1 MSTTRADLASAWLPE
16 DYGDLVNLA
25 VQAKSIAANAA
36 TFLTT
41 NKSKLNVPVWKSDP
55 GVGWYDELDP
65 IAEADGDAEEVTVV
79 PAKTAGLTLVGNESV
94 GDTDPAI
101 ADRIGQALANQI
113 ARSVDQAFFA
123 NTTAK
128 GPDGLLSLGYS
139 VVSTGGS
146 LTNLDA
152 FVTAR
157 YRALAFGS
165 VLTSWIV
172 SPETAEA
179 LSKLKIASGSNQSLL
194 TFVEDG
200 IQVCGL
206 PVLVSDQ
213 VDAGTVAWG
222 IPKEHTLFVQRTGTE
237 VSQFHNVQQDGR
249 WIRATSRIGVA
260 FVNEPG
266 VVRIVDGPI
275 TYALSF
281 GGATGGNATVS
292 LNGLGPSV
300 TIAHNANAT
309 AVKAAIV
316 GIDDGIVADDV
327 TVTGSAGEFT
337 VIVPGV
343 LTVNG
348 AALTGGT
355 GASVTLA

>member
-1 MSTTRADLASAWLPE
+1 MSTTRADLAAAWLPE

-36 TFLTT
+36 TFLAT
-41 NKSKLNVPVWKSDP
+41 NRAKLSVPVWKSDP
-55 GVGWYDELDP
+55 GTGWYSELDV
-65 IAEADGDAEEVTVV
+65 IAEADGEADEVTVI
-79 PAKTAGLTLVGNESV
+79 PTKTAGLTLVGNESV

-128 GPDGLLSLGYS
+128 GPNGLLSLSYS
-139 VVSTGGS
+139 VVGTGGS

-152 FVTAR
+152 FVSAR
-157 YRALAFGS
+157 YKALAHGS
-165 VLTSWIV
+165 TLTAWVV
-172 SPETAEA
+172 SPETAET
-179 LSKLKIASGSNQSLL
+179 LSKLKIATGSNQPLL
-194 TFVEDG
+194 TFVDDG

-213 VDAGTVAWG
+213 VDSGTVAWG
-222 IPKEHTLFVQRTGTE
+222 IPRDHVLFVQRTGTAVE
-237 VSQFHNVQQDGR
+237 QFHNVAQDGR
-249 WIRATSRIGVA
+249 WIRATSRIGFA

-266 VVRIVDGPI
+266 VVRIVNGPI
-275 TYALSF
+275 TYTLSF
-281 GGATGGNATVS
+281 GGATGGNATVG

-300 TIAHNANAT
+300 TIAHNANAA
-309 AVKAAIV
+309 AVKSAIV

-337 VIVPGV
+337 VSVPGV
-343 LTVNG
+343 LTVDG
-348 AALTGGT
+348 SALTGGT